1 MMQRTGCLSPSF
13 LGRILAGVTMVLALL
28 AVAGC
33 ATTHQPAPA
42 SPPDAAIDSSVLR
55 VGIATNF
62 PPMAFR
68 EGGEITGMEA
78 DLARLVASDQGK
90 TLRFVET
97 DWNELIP
104 GLLEGRFDVIMS
116 GMSITPER
124 AARVRFTEPYMKTG
138 QMTLIRSADLAR
150 YLSPALILN
159 TRARVGVEAGTTG
172 EQLVRTRMRA
182 ATPVPFDHPEAAI
195 EALRAGRIDLFIH
208 DAPTIWRI
216 ANRPGETELLGLYW
230 PLTEEYL
237 AWAVRPTDLELA
249 ERLNATLEALRR
261 SGRLQ
266 AIQDRWMPVRV
277 NVR

>member
-1 MMQRTGCLSPSF
+1 MKDAARSGFGHLFPS
-13 LGRILAGVTMVLALL
+13 AATVLVLLLL
-28 AVAGC
+28 AAC
-33 ATTHQPAPA
+33 TAARQPAPA
-42 SPPDAAIDSSVLR
+42 SAPNAGVDSGVLR
-55 VGIATNF
+55 VGIATNY
-62 PPMAFR
+62 PPLAFK
-68 EGGEITGMEA
+68 EGGGIAGMEA
-78 DLARLVASDQGK
+78 DLARRVASDQGRA
-90 TLRFVET
+90 LRFVET
-97 DWNELIP
+97 DWNGLIP
-104 GLLEGRFDVIMS
+104 GLLNGRFDVIMS

-124 AARVRFTEPYMKTG
+124 AARVRFTEPYMQTG
-138 QMTLIRSADLAR
+138 QMTVIRSADLAQ

-195 EALRAGRIDLFIH
+195 EALRVGQIDLFIH
-208 DAPTIWRI
+208 DAPTVWRI

-237 AWAVRPTDLELA
+237 AWAVRPADLDLA
-249 ERLNATLEALRR
+249 DRLNTTLEALRR